1 MNNFS
6 QRQGWQLIQL
16 EFQLRREYSK
26 HLKILKDISE
36 IQGVKE
42 PLMSTVAKYAFDAE
56 QDYLATSDAFHDAGF
71 STDDGVVGQMGVE
84 ETLQILKRRNKH
96 E

>member
-1 MNNFS
+1 
-6 QRQGWQLIQL
+6 
-16 EFQLRREYSK
+16 
-26 HLKILKDISE
+26 
-36 IQGVKE
+36 
-42 PLMSTVAKYAFDAE
+42 MSTVAKYAFDAE
-56 QDYLATSDAFHDAGF
+56 QDYPATSDAFHDAGF